1 MFAAGGACLTNL
13 RKCKLHFPR
22 SLLGEPP
29 TLFRGEGWLDSP
41 GNRWKHR
48 SCLTPPKKKNK
59 RSKWGIAGTSR
70 KNLGASKGVAR

>member
-29 TLFRGEGWLDSP
+29 TLFRGKGWLDSP

-48 SCLTPPKKKNK
+48 SCLTPPKKKK
-59 RSKWGIAGTSR
+59 KKKT
-70 KNLGASKGVAR
+70 ASGGSQEPPGKT

>member
-41 GNRWKHR
+41 GIDGNTGH
-48 SCLTPPKKKNK
+48 
-59 RSKWGIAGTSR
+59 
-70 KNLGASKGVAR
+70 V